1 LSAKSHQSFS
11 LAGFDTFC
19 YWKSVI
25 AQRDAEEARSNKGR
39 RVQTAKELQP
49 DVPPVPQPLFTRFAI
64 ADLSSEEPGAPSRQ
78 SGQSR
83 VTPSLAAEVVD
94 ANNGRRLRIFNG
106 ADQATVT
113 ALISAL
119 ACSPPAA
126 MGFDSPSGQ
135 AGVRRL
141 QNSLHPAESAHPLN
155 RDTD

>member
-1 LSAKSHQSFS
+1 
-11 LAGFDTFC
+11 
-19 YWKSVI
+19 VI

-113 ALISAL
+113 ALISASASL
-119 ACSPPAA
+119 SACGN
-126 MGFDSPSGQ
+126 GF
-135 AGVRRL
+135 
-141 QNSLHPAESAHPLN
+141 
-155 RDTD
+155 